1 MTSFVV
7 PSQTIAVDWA
17 QAESLLKHYY
27 GFPAFRPAQI
37 PVLESLLLRQDT
49 LAVMPTGAGKSV
61 CFQIP
66 ALMLDGITLVFS
78 PLIAL
83 MKNQV
88 DMLESMGIPATFLNS
103 SLDLDVADE
112 RVQRAAQGHYKLL
125 YIAPER
131 LQSDRFV
138 RLVQRLQVS
147 MVAVDEAHCLSAWGH
162 DFRPS
167 YLQIAHFI
175 RSLPNKPIV
184 SAFTA
189 TATEEVRQ
197 DLLNV
202 LPAVNP
208 QVFVTGFN
216 RENLTF
222 GVRREQDKRTYI
234 QDYLWH
240 RRDQSGI
247 IYAATRKEVD
257 NLYEWLKKK
266 HLPVVRYHAGMS
278 DNERTQSQDAFIY
291 DEVPLMVATNAFG
304 MGIDKSNIRFVI
316 HYNMPRTMEAYYQE
330 AGRAGRDGEPADCL
344 LLYSPQDTMIQK
356 FLIEQSQLDEVRKAN
371 EYAKLQEMSNYC
383 YTPRCLRRYILLY
396 FGEMNPLEQCSN
408 CSVCNDDGTLVDITI
423 KAQKIFSCIIRLKD
437 PYGVGLIAEVLKG
450 SRTQK
455 ILSRRMD
462 QLTTYGLLRDHTLK
476 EIKDLINLLLAEGYL
491 FLSDGEYPVV
501 RLSMKVKAVLREGAK
516 VYQKIP
522 RKQTHIH
529 VESSLSESLRQWRK
543 QTAQQE
549 HIPPYRV
556 FADSTL
562 RELVEKRPLTLSSL
576 SQIKGIGDTKLAHY
590 GQAILALLRNQD

>member
-423 KAQKIFSCIIRLKD
+423 KAQKIFSCIIRLKE

-522 RKQTHIH
+522 HKQTHIH

>member
-522 RKQTHIH
+522 HKQTHIH